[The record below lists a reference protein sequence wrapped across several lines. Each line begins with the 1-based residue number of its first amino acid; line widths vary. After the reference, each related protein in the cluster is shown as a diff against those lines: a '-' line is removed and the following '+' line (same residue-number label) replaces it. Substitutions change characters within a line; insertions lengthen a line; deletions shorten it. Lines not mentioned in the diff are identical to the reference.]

1 MTTLKRNSLVAAM
14 IAAVAAVALLASW
27 DADREG
33 SRALADFAAD
43 QATLARAL
51 GAVVQVSARSDPARV
66 AADVDAVPRPADT
79 VVLLRRAGSI
89 DFIGAGGRQISAPA
103 VAAALARGAATARLS
118 RPEAAAL
125 GLPLRTAWAGLARV
139 DAGPSGVWEIAAVAS
154 AQRQRDRERAASRRL
169 VGSVAAAAVLVLA
182 FGGLAMRRQRKELLL
197 ERELEVASLQQRG
210 DERLQRAGRM
220 AALGTL
226 AIGVAHEIS
235 TPLGVIAGRAEQLAP
250 RAEDER
256 TRRGLAAILDQVK
269 RIDEVVRG
277 LLGLARGGAPTGD
290 RVSPA
295 AVVDAALGLVQHRFV
310 KAGVPL
316 AHRVAPELPAVSG
329 DARLIEHALVNLLLN
344 ACDACR
350 AGGGVTVRAEAG
362 AAAPNREIV
371 FTVADSG
378 AGISEADLHRVAEP
392 LFTTKPVGEGTGL
405 GLAIAREIVGS
416 HRGSLTV
423 APGEGGGTVVTIRL
437 PAAAAVAGA
446 AESSKGEKEKHVG

>member
-1 MTTLKRNSLVAAM
+1 
-14 IAAVAAVALLASW
+14 
-27 DADREG
+27 
-33 SRALADFAAD
+33 
-43 QATLARAL
+43 
-51 GAVVQVSARSDPARV
+51 
-66 AADVDAVPRPADT
+66 
-79 VVLLRRAGSI
+79 LRRFGW
-89 DFIGAGGRQISAPA
+89 RA
-103 VAAALARGAATARLS
+103 VL
-118 RPEAAAL
+118 
-125 GLPLRTAWAGLARV
+125 
-139 DAGPSGVWEIAAVAS
+139 
-154 AQRQRDRERAASRRL
+154 
-169 VGSVAAAAVLVLA
+169 AAAAVLVLA